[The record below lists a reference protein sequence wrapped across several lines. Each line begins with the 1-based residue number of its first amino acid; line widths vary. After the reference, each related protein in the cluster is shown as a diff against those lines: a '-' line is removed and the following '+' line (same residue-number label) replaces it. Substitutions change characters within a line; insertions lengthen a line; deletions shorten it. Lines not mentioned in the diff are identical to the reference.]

1 MKRLHLH
8 RWQRLLALF
17 LSMMIFVIALPIH
30 ANSTPQRDLH
40 QLNFYIDRAL
50 SKAQARD
57 YRASR
62 AAYEKFQQK
71 WLGVEN
77 RVKKISPQ
85 SEEDIEKQ
93 MSEVKV
99 AFSTNPRNQ
108 AKLLAAL
115 KQLKATNG
123 KFINGGFK
131 PTQKAKVI
139 VNKDQMAIALLM
151 ERLNRAD
158 AALNKK
164 NLAIAAREI
173 KLCKKQW
180 LEVEGVVATKSKNT
194 YFAIENN
201 ITTAY
206 SFLHSQPIDVAGAK
220 QAIASLRND
229 LKPFATQ
236 PLNYNV
242 FDAAVILIKQGIEA
256 LLVLVALLGF
266 LNKSGN
272 GNKSYSIGLGAAA
285 GIVAS
290 IITAVV
296 IQLIFSRVSVN
307 PNRQLVEGITSLA
320 AAAMLFYVSYW
331 LHSKS
336 SLMARHSNIKDK
348 IDSAL
353 VINSAFA
360 FFILSFLAVY
370 REGAETILFYIGISS
385 SISIN
390 DLWTGLGYGVL
401 SLMAIAALILGVGLR
416 IPIKPFF
423 LITSLLIFYL
433 GFKFV
438 GGGIHALQVADLLPV
453 TPGNFLPAI
462 EALGLYSTW
471 ETTLSQ
477 LGLIAI
483 AIAVILYT
491 RFQKNRVTQE
501 ISSEQQTVS
510 ENS

>member
-8 RWQRLLALF
+8 RWQWLLALF
-17 LSMMIFVIALPIH
+17 FSMMIFVIAVPTH
-30 ANSTPQRDLH
+30 ASKTPQRDLH

-50 SKAQARD
+50 SKAQDQD
-57 YRASR
+57 YRASQ

-77 RVKKISPQ
+77 KVRKVSPQ
-85 SEEDIEKQ
+85 ADQDIEKQ
-93 MSEVKV
+93 MSQVKV
-99 AFSTNPRNQ
+99 AFSTKPPIR
-108 AKLLAAL
+108 AKLVAAL

-131 PTQKAKVI
+131 STQKAKVI
-139 VNKDQMAIALLM
+139 VTHNQMAIALLM
-151 ERLNRAD
+151 ERLNGAD

-164 NLAIAAREI
+164 NLVTAVSEI
-173 KLCKKQW
+173 KSSQIEW
-180 LEVEGVVATKSKNT
+180 REVEGVVATKSKDA

-206 SFLHSQPIDVAGAK
+206 GFLHSQPVDIAGAK
-220 QAIASLRND
+220 QAIASIRND

-236 PLNYNV
+236 ALHYNA
-242 FDAAVILIKQGIEA
+242 FDVATILLRQGIEV

-272 GNKSYSIGLGAAA
+272 GDKSYSIGLGAGA
-285 GIVAS
+285 GIVVS

-296 IQLIFSRVSVN
+296 IQLLFSRVSVN
-307 PNRQLVEGITSLA
+307 TNRQLVEGITGLA

-331 LHSKS
+331 LHNKFY
-336 SLMARHSNIKDK
+336 LLARHSNIKDK
-348 IDSAL
+348 FDYVI
-353 VINSAFA
+353 INSAFA
-360 FFILSFLAVY
+360 FFILAFLAVY
-370 REGAETILFYIGISS
+370 REGVKTTLFYIGISS
-385 SISIN
+385 SISTT
-390 DLWTGLGYGVL
+390 DLWTGLGLGLL
-401 SLMAIAALILGVGLR
+401 SLLAIAGLILGVGLR
-416 IPIKPFF
+416 LPIKLFF
-423 LITSLLIFYL
+423 LITSGLIFYL

-438 GGGIHALQVADLLPV
+438 GNGIHALQVADILPV
-453 TPGNFLPAI
+453 TPGKFLPAI
-462 EALGLYSTW
+462 EALSLYSTW

-483 AIAVILYT
+483 AIAVVMYT
-491 RFQKNRVTQE
+491 RFQNNRVTQE
-501 ISSEQQTVS
+501 IPSEQQTVS